1 MGHES
6 IMGSFDNSKLHELLI
21 YIIIVI
27 TIFQL
32 QWNPLNMKLSRD

>member
-21 YIIIVI
+21 YIIVI